1 MEKAH
6 FLYLHEIK
14 YLKLYLGDPVSFH
27 ASYVVICYVSEDGG
41 APKLSEKEL
50 VAKCRLGTSVK
61 KTILLSYFENTS
73 LNSDKSENLVR
84 FKRLTWNASNSN
96 SDEIKPPLRPTNPNS
111 PAANIECVVETAL
124 QSNLSA
130 SCDTVCDNTLSR
142 SIETSSNDE
151 TVNLP
156 NTSNMSQDSGDLENV
171 LKDLGSS
178 EFWKPFE

>member
-1 MEKAH
+1 M
-6 FLYLHEIK
+6 
-14 YLKLYLGDPVSFH
+14 LKLYLGDPVSFH

-73 LNSDKSENLVR
+73 LNSDISENHVK

-96 SDEIKPPLRPTNPNS
+96 SDEIKPPPLPTNPDS
-111 PAANIECVVETAL
+111 GTSAANKECEVVERAL

-130 SCDTVCDNTLSR
+130 SCDTVCDNTLPR
-142 SIETSSNDE
+142 SVDTSSNDE
-151 TVNLP
+151 TVDLP
-156 NTSNMSQDSGDLENV
+156 NTSNISQDSGDLDNV

>member
-1 MEKAH
+1 
-6 FLYLHEIK
+6 
-14 YLKLYLGDPVSFH
+14 
-27 ASYVVICYVSEDGG
+27 VVICYVSEDGG

-61 KTILLSYFENTS
+61 KTILLSYFENTT
-73 LNSDKSENLVR
+73 LNSAESETHVK
-84 FKRLTWNASNSN
+84 FKRLTWNASNS
-96 SDEIKPPLRPTNPNS
+96 DENKPPPLPTNPNS
-111 PAANIECVVETAL
+111 PAANIECAVERAL

-130 SCDTVCDNTLSR
+130 TCDTVCDNTLSR
-142 SIETSSNDE
+142 SVETSSNDE

-156 NTSNMSQDSGDLENV
+156 NTSNMSQDSGNLENV

>member
-1 MEKAH
+1 M
-6 FLYLHEIK
+6 
-14 YLKLYLGDPVSFH
+14 
-27 ASYVVICYVSEDGG
+27 VICYVSEDGG

-73 LNSDKSENLVR
+73 SNSDISENHVK

-96 SDEIKPPLRPTNPNS
+96 SDEIKPPLLPTTPNS
-111 PAANIECVVETAL
+111 PAANIECTVERAL

-130 SCDTVCDNTLSR
+130 TCDTVCDNTLSR
-142 SIETSSNDE
+142 SVETSSNDE

-156 NTSNMSQDSGDLENV
+156 NTSNMSQDSGNLENV

>member
-1 MEKAH
+1 M
-6 FLYLHEIK
+6 
-14 YLKLYLGDPVSFH
+14 
-27 ASYVVICYVSEDGG
+27 VICSVSEDGG

-73 LNSDKSENLVR
+73 LDSDESENLK
-84 FKRLTWNASNSN
+84 FKRLTWNASNS
-96 SDEIKPPLRPTNPNS
+96 DENKPPLLSTNPNS
-111 PAANIECVVETAL
+111 SAPNIEYAVERAL

-130 SCDTVCDNTLSR
+130 TCDTVCDNTVSR
-142 SIETSSNDE
+142 SVETSSNDE

-156 NTSNMSQDSGDLENV
+156 NTSNMSQDSGNLENV

>member
-1 MEKAH
+1 M
-6 FLYLHEIK
+6 
-14 YLKLYLGDPVSFH
+14 
-27 ASYVVICYVSEDGG
+27 VICYVSEDGG

-61 KTILLSYFENTS
+61 KTILLSYFENTT
-73 LNSDKSENLVR
+73 LNSDKSENLVK

-111 PAANIECVVETAL
+111 PAANIECPVERAL

-142 SIETSSNDE
+142 SVETSSNDE

-156 NTSNMSQDSGDLENV
+156 NTSNMSQDSGDLENI